1 MLIGIDASRTAKQF
15 KTGTETYSTELI
27 KALTKIDRQNEYIL
41 YSPTSLDDKLPN
53 LPANFHTKI
62 LPFGRL
68 WTQIRLSWEFLTGD
82 KPEVFFVPAHTL
94 PLVMPKKSVV
104 TVHDLGFKHFP
115 ELYSGTDLNYHNWA
129 LGHSVK
135 NAAQIIAISEFTKR
149 DLIKYFQI
157 EPSKISVIYEGFDNK
172 TFHPSIAP
180 DAPNAPVLPYLLF
193 IGRLEEKKNIVG
205 MLRAYEILR
214 RNKRIGHQF
223 ILAGNPGFGY
233 DKIEAE
239 LAKMPPAV
247 RKDVILPGYISQEKY
262 VDLLK
267 NADILFFATFFEGF
281 GLPPLE
287 AMASGVPVVASNRTS
302 IPEICDQAALLVDPE
317 KPAEMAKALNRV
329 INDNSLRQNLISR
342 GLERAKLFSWQK
354 CAEETLKV
362 LEKVYNRDK

>member
-1 MLIGIDASRTAKQF
+1 MIIGIDASRTAKQF

-27 KALTKIDRQNEYIL
+27 KALAKIDRQNEYIL
-41 YSPTSLDDKLPN
+41 YSPTSLLEKLPN
-53 LPANFHTKI
+53 LPQNFKSKI

-68 WTQIRLSWEFLTGD
+68 WTQLRLSWEFLTSD
-82 KPEVFFVPAHTL
+82 QPDVFFVPAHTL

-104 TVHDLGFKHFP
+104 TVHDLGFKHYP
-115 ELYSGTDLNYHNWA
+115 ELYSPTDLKYHNWA

-157 EPSKISVIYEGFDNK
+157 DPAKISVIYEGYDNDVFK
-172 TFHPSIAP
+172 LQSAKKSTK
-180 DAPNAPVLPYLLF
+180 PYILF

-214 RNKRIGHQF
+214 HSKTINHQF

-233 DKIEAE
+233 EKIEAE
-239 LAKMPPAV
+239 LAKMPPAI

-267 NADILFFATFFEGF
+267 NADVLFFATFFEGF

-302 IPEICDQAALLVDPE
+302 IPEICDEAALLVDPE
-317 KPAEMAKALNRV
+317 KPAEMAKALNCV
-329 INDNSLRQNLISR
+329 INDNGLRQNLISR
-342 GLERAKLFSWQK
+342 GLERAKQFSWQK
-354 CAEETLKV
+354 CAEKTLKTF
-362 LEKVYNRDK
+362 EKVYKASVV